1 MIGTFTQSKCLLS
14 INQSDKQPISGFN
27 SMWFFMILS
36 YVLIALSGIGLL
48 LIGSNH
54 YFHFWPQQHITLD
67 IFVSLIFIAGQ
78 TLVMFFFV
86 GTGVNVREYSQAH
99 PELGDRFIKGM
110 LAFKRKLYPP
120 TLLTTVLFMTMVILD
135 GIYFMGRI
143 SEWWFHLFF
152 PLTILAFARSTVIQ
166 HKSFIGSTN
175 IVLAMTGAV

>member
-1 MIGTFTQSKCLLS
+1 
-14 INQSDKQPISGFN
+14 
-27 SMWFFMILS
+27 MWFFMILS
-36 YVLIALSGIGLL
+36 YVLIALSGAGLI

-54 YFHFWPQQHITLD
+54 YLDIWPQQHITVD

-120 TLLTTVLFMTMVILD
+120 TLLTTVLFMVMVILD
-135 GIYFMGRI
+135 GLFFMSRI
-143 SEWWFHLFF
+143 SEWWFHILF
-152 PLTILAFARSTVIQ
+152 PLTSLAFVRSSAVQ

-175 IVLAMTGAV
+175 IILTMTGVGQQKKRR